1 MKRELYTPIIVFPVI
16 LLSLIVLSGCSAPAQ
31 KQAETNHG
39 LSKSLQ
45 DRPETY
51 YGKLKSLLT
60 RKTLHVRPKAA
71 ERDVNLIEIEKGA
84 AGVCFGASMDD
95 VLAVWGKPCGFHIDG
110 FRDVWDLSIGACR
123 FGFIDNQLVAISI
136 HSATLKDAYLKNG
149 IGFGS
154 SYDEVKSV
162 YGEPLEATNFN
173 LEYSTANGYLVT
185 FHFVADNSSLG
196 KRKLINISIY
206 HPDSGK

>member
-1 MKRELYTPIIVFPVI
+1 MKRELYTPIVVLVVV
-16 LLSLIVLSGCSAPAQ
+16 LLSLIRFSGCSAPAQ

-45 DRPETY
+45 DQPETY

-60 RKTLHVRPKAA
+60 RKTLHVRPRAT

-95 VLAVWGKPCGFHIDG
+95 VVAIWGKPCGFQIDG

-123 FGFIDNQLVAISI
+123 FGFIDNHLVIISI
-136 HSATLKDAYLKNG
+136 HSATLKDAHLKNG
-149 IGFGS
+149 ISFGS
-154 SYDEVKSV
+154 SYDEVKSA
-162 YGEPLEATNFN
+162 YGEPLEATNFD
-173 LEYSTANGYLVT
+173 LKYSTENGYFVK

-206 HPDSGK
+206 HPDSGE